1 MIDSFKKS
9 KVLLIGDL
17 MVDYY
22 CYGESSRLS
31 PEAPVPV
38 VLISKENIVPG
49 GAANVAINLSSL
61 GAEVYCMGYVGK
73 DFYGYEL
80 KKILKK
86 NAVNIDL
93 IDDINNYKTTIKQR
107 VILSKQQTMRID
119 FEENYKFFP
128 SKNSLDLL
136 DKIDFD
142 IVLISDYN
150 KGVISNKWPNF
161 KNFKKV
167 IVDPKKKDFSAYKH
181 SHIITPNISELE
193 NAVGRSLLSRREI
206 LNACSE
212 LFKKILTDFIIVKRG
227 DKGMII
233 VSRDESYFV
242 LDAHDVKNPDV
253 TGAGDTVLAL
263 FSLVYLNTNDIKIS
277 AELAN
282 YAASIVVGK
291 KGTSHI
297 TKGEMV
303 KLLNK
308 FSIN

>member
-61 GAEVYCMGYVGK
+61 GVQVYCMGCVGK
-73 DFYGYEL
+73 DFYGNEL
-80 KKILKK
+80 KKTLK
-86 NAVNIDL
+86 NSAVNIDL
-93 IDDINNYKTTIKQR
+93 IDEIDNYKTTIKQR
-107 VILSKQQTMRID
+107 VILSEQQTIRID
-119 FEENYKFFP
+119 FEENYKFYP

-161 KNFKKV
+161 KNFNKI

-193 NAVGRSLLSRREI
+193 NAVGRSLLTRKAI
-206 LNACSE
+206 LDACSE

-282 YAASIVVGK
+282 YAASIVVSK